1 MKKRFLFFLF
11 VGLWAVIV
19 NGHNDSLPALDK
31 LADRLQRFGERIPQE
46 KVFVHM
52 DNTCYYLG
60 DTIWFA
66 AYTRQTNTDKPS
78 KISRVLY
85 AELWNHGGFLAGS
98 FSGAFGS
105 ITSAAFLSVGNHQYF
120 GDPYYTWKD
129 YAYAA
134 AFGGITGGVTNGLV
148 SVAKGNNFW
157 TGEAVAAG
165 RSPFVFN
172 NNPVTTDTKSL
183 SIDFNS
189 SEYHPDDNFI
199 KHYNSHGR
207 HADINLSSQEIQTRV
222 KDEIVKCQLHLKVG
236 NNSLRGTI
244 NGKPMTIQVNITSDG
259 VVRSYNLYPGH
270 SARTN
275 LTNPIIPFDN
285 LKW

>member
-1 MKKRFLFFLF
+1 MIKRIFLFLLT
-11 VGLWAVIV
+11 V
-19 NGHNDSLPALDK
+19 SLAIMGYGQPEGEDTLLSLATRLK
-31 LADRLQRFGERIPQE
+31 LFGERIPQE

-66 AYTRQTNTDKPS
+66 AYTRQTNTDRPS

-98 FSGAFGS
+98 FSGAVGS
-105 ITSAAFLSVGNHQYF
+105 TTSAAFLSVGNHQYF
-120 GDPYYTWKD
+120 GDPYYTLKD

-134 AFGGITGGVTNGLV
+134 AFGGITGGVTNGLI

-165 RSPFVFN
+165 RSPFAFN

-207 HADINLSSQEIQTRV
+207 HADINLSSQEIQTSV